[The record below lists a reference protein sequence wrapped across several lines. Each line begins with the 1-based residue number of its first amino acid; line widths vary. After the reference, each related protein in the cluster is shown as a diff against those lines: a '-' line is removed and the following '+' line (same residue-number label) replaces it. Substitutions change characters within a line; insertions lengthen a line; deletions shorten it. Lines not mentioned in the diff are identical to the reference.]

1 MKNSLAVF
9 LSAVAFGIVMF
20 APPKAA
26 SAQGVNIYVAPGGY
40 GYPRYNYRYYPGYNY
55 GYGYYPRY
63 SYGYSYYPRY
73 SYGYSYPSYA
83 YGYGPYWRGHWRR
96 HWRRWH

>member
-9 LSAVAFGIVMF
+9 VSAVAFGIVMF

-40 GYPRYNYRYYPGYNY
+40 GYPRYNYRYYPGYN
-55 GYGYYPRY
+55 
-63 SYGYSYYPRY
+63 
-73 SYGYSYPSYA
+73 
-83 YGYGPYWRGHWRR
+83 
-96 HWRRWH
+96 